1 MMTGRD
7 MIKWIQDN
15 KAEDLPVMI
24 KRGKNEQKE
33 MITKEDLEI
42 TVKISGDENQGQY
55 KKYFLI

>member
-1 MMTGRD
+1 MTGRD
-7 MIKWIQDN
+7 LIKWIQDN

-55 KKYFLI
+55 RKYFII

>member
-1 MMTGRD
+1 MTGKEL
-7 MIKWIQDN
+7 IKWIQDN